1 MCLDGW
7 VFEVA
12 LPGGQFIYLGKRFAL
27 SGRTGVGWGGGG
39 KETMQ
44 SLNQLLVTPTVWVPF
59 FNAAVFLDKS
69 EAMYGMGA
77 QTRPLYNYQL

>member
-1 MCLDGW
+1 
-7 VFEVA
+7 
-12 LPGGQFIYLGKRFAL
+12 
-27 SGRTGVGWGGGG
+27 
-39 KETMQ
+39 MQ

-77 QTRPLYNYQL
+77 QTRPLYNCQL

>member
-1 MCLDGW
+1 MGEFLKLLYLVGTS
-7 VFEVA
+7 
-12 LPGGQFIYLGKRFAL
+12 FIWEKGLLYQEELGSA
-27 SGRTGVGWGGGG
+27 GGGG
-39 KETMQ
+39 GGEETMQ

>member
-1 MCLDGW
+1 MGEFLK
-7 VFEVA
+7 
-12 LPGGQFIYLGKRFAL
+12 LLYL
-27 SGRTGVGWGGGG
+27 VGNSCIWEKGLLYQEELGSAGGGG
-39 KETMQ
+39 GEETMQ

>member
-12 LPGGQFIYLGKRFAL
+12 LPGGQFTYLGKRFAL
-27 SGRTGVGWGGGG
+27 SGRTEVGWGGE
-39 KETMQ
+39 ETMQ

-77 QTRPLYNYQL
+77 QTRPLYNCQL

>member
-1 MCLDGW
+1 MGEFLKLLYLVGNS
-7 VFEVA
+7 
-12 LPGGQFIYLGKRFAL
+12 FIWEKGLLCQEELGSA
-27 SGRTGVGWGGGG
+27 GGGG
-39 KETMQ
+39 GAQTMQ